1 MSLPG
6 KNADITVI
14 YNYYVDDMYTY
25 AMYLGFNEYDIMDA
39 IHDVFCNLCYR
50 QKKLNEISNLKF
62 YLFKSLKNRLID
74 ISRNKKDKMDFNSL
88 AAREFLNS
96 GHKNDTENR
105 LIQKE
110 DEEKIQNTIRE
121 ILALLSPRQQ
131 EIIYLRYIQEYNY
144 EQIAELMDINYEN
157 SRKLVYKAILSL
169 RRKLPGKILLSC
181 SGGLPLILHISGKC

>member
-1 MSLPG
+1 
-6 KNADITVI
+6 
-14 YNYYVDDMYTY
+14 
-25 AMYLGFNEYDIMDA
+25 
-39 IHDVFCNLCYR
+39 
-50 QKKLNEISNLKF
+50 
-62 YLFKSLKNRLID
+62 
-74 ISRNKKDKMDFNSL
+74 MDFNSL

-181 SGGLPLILHISGKC
+181 SV